1 MNTIV
6 RTAVFDRW
14 LSGLRDTRGKARIIK
29 RIRSVER
36 GHLGDCKYVGGGV
49 SEMRIHHGPGYRLY
63 FTRNGETVYVLLC
76 GGAKSRQK
84 REILRARKM
93 ARKLKLD

>member
-1 MNTIV
+1 MNTV
-6 RTAVFDRW
+6 FRTAVFDRW
-14 LSGLRDTRGKARIIK
+14 LSGLRDARGKAQIIK

-36 GHLGDCKYVGGGV
+36 GHFGDCKPVGDAV

-63 FTRNGETVYVLLC
+63 LTRKAETVFVLLC

-84 REILRARKM
+84 RDILRARTM